1 MYLEMT
7 MLLTYMYMYSKIC
20 VLHYP
25 FVLFT
30 SVSTVCMAVTV
41 ELLFNN
47 ICFIVNNGF
56 GTYI

>member
-20 VLHYP
+20 VVHYP
-25 FVLFT
+25 FVLF
-30 SVSTVCMAVTV
+30 TVCMAVTV